1 MSKIEIDTDKIQPL
15 INMLYLSNKPKVY
28 RLANYIKKDDNR
40 ASFENTFGNTCQDY
54 QNYMY
59 ETFGIWLHDNRLSE
73 NNKKSVND
81 FIDKLN
87 KGNKADE

>member
-15 INMLYLSNKPKVY
+15 INMLYLSNEPKVY
-28 RLANYIKKDDNR
+28 GLANYIKKDDNR
-40 ASFENTFGNTCQDY
+40 ASFENTFGNTCEDY

-59 ETFGIWLHDNRLSE
+59 ETFGIWLSDNHLSE
-73 NNKKSVND
+73 KNKKSVND

>member
-1 MSKIEIDTDKIQPL
+1 MSKIEIDIDKIQPL
-15 INMLYLSNKPKVY
+15 MNMLYLSNEPKVY
-28 RLANYIKKDDNR
+28 KLANYIKTDKNQAEFR
-40 ASFENTFGNTCQDY
+40 NTCQDY

-59 ETFGIWLHDNRLSE
+59 ETFGIWLHSNHLSE

-87 KGNKADE
+87 KRNKADD

>member
-15 INMLYLSNKPKVY
+15 MNMLYLSNKPKVY
-28 RLANYIKKDDNR
+28 RLANYIQRDDNG
-40 ASFENTFGNTCQDY
+40 ASFGNTCQDY
-54 QNYMY
+54 QDYMY

-87 KGNKADE
+87 KVDKDDE

>member
-15 INMLYLSNKPKVY
+15 INMLYLSNEPKVY
-28 RLANYIKKDDNR
+28 RLANCIKTDKNQ
-40 ASFENTFGNTCQDY
+40 AKFGNTCQDY
-54 QNYMY
+54 QDYMY

>member
-15 INMLYLSNKPKVY
+15 MNMLYLSNESKVY
-28 RLANYIKKDDNR
+28 KLANYVKTDKNQ
-40 ASFENTFGNTCQDY
+40 AEFGNICQDY

-59 ETFGIWLHDNRLSE
+59 ETFGIWLHNNHLSE

-87 KGNKADE
+87 KGNKADD

>member
-15 INMLYLSNKPKVY
+15 MNMLYLSNEPKVY
-28 RLANYIKKDDNR
+28 KLANYIKTDKNQ
-40 ASFENTFGNTCQDY
+40 AEFGNACQDY

-59 ETFGIWLHDNRLSE
+59 ETFGIWLHSNHLSE

-87 KGNKADE
+87 KRNKADD